1 MNITIKSE
9 LSRKLIRYGVG
20 LFLLG
25 LLTGFAIPA
34 MQNPRMGLSSHL
46 EGVQNGM
53 LLMLFGII
61 WPQLRLSNPA
71 LQWGYGLALFG
82 TYTNWAT
89 TLLAGIWGA
98 GAAMMPLA
106 GNNLFGTALQEG
118 LIKFG
123 LGSLSLTMLI
133 VCVLLLWGLR
143 GKVPDHRV
151 KRVGK

>member
-1 MNITIKSE
+1 MDTTQKTE
-9 LSRKLIRYGVG
+9 LSRKLIRYGVV

-53 LLMLFGII
+53 LLMIFGVI
-61 WPQLRLSNPA
+61 WTQLRLSDSA

-82 TYTNWAT
+82 TYTNWLT
-89 TLLAGIWGA
+89 TFLAGIWGA
-98 GAAMMPLA
+98 GAAMMPIA
-106 GNNLFGTALQEG
+106 GNNLSGTVIQEE

-123 LGSLSLTMLI
+123 LGSLSITMLI
-133 VCVLLLWGLR
+133 VCALLIWGLR
-143 GKVPDHRV
+143 GKALTKPLEQSA
-151 KRVGK
+151 

>member
-1 MNITIKSE
+1 METTKESE
-9 LSRKLIRYGVG
+9 FSRKLIRYGVG

-53 LLMLFGII
+53 LLMIFGVI
-61 WPQLRLSNPA
+61 WSQLRLPA
-71 LQWGYGLALFG
+71 PAMQWGYGLALFG

-98 GAAMMPLA
+98 GAAMMPIA
-106 GNNLFGTALQEG
+106 GNNFLGTTVQEG

-133 VCVLLLWGLR
+133 VCGILLWGLR
-143 GKVPDHRV
+143 GKVPDQI
-151 KRVGK
+151 G